1 MIRVCARFPLLVL
14 SALSTLPVVLTPEP
28 LWAQVDEALFSSM
41 RYRNIG
47 PHRGGRVTTVAGIP
61 DEPFTF
67 YMGATGGG
75 VWKTTDA
82 GTSWFNI
89 SDGYFNTTGIGDI
102 VIAPSDPNVIYVGT
116 GESPVRGVKTSHGD
130 GIYKS
135 TDAGQTWTRVGLE
148 ATRHTGAMW
157 VHPDDPDVVYVGAQG
172 NPWGPNEE
180 RGLYRS
186 TDGGDNWDMIL
197 HVSDSAGIV
206 DMSVSAENPRVMMVT
221 SWEFRRRPWVVKS
234 GGDESKVWKTTDGGE
249 TWREITRG
257 LPDLMGKIGVSISP
271 ADPNVVYLAIEA
283 LPGEG
288 GVYRS
293 DDGGESFRQVNGEA
307 WTYARAWY
315 YMHVV
320 ADPVDPDEVWIM
332 NSPLLKSIDGGRTF
346 TRMPASHVD
355 HHDLW
360 INPNNTDVMIN
371 GNDGGAAVSVNG
383 GMTWSSIMNQPT
395 AQMYRAMTDNLF
407 PYNVYSGQ
415 QDASGIVIKS
425 RTLGNGIG
433 EHHWQTIRSGESA
446 TVGFDP
452 ENPRFVYSTFFA
464 SFLGEWDAQ
473 TWNYRMVR
481 PYPERVTG
489 EEPRNLKYR
498 ANWNGPVYVSTHDPD
513 VIYYGSQYLMKSTNR
528 GNDWEVLTDDLTRN
542 EVEKQ
547 GRGGYPI
554 SNEQITA
561 ESYQNVFNIEES
573 LIQEG
578 VLWVGTDDG
587 RVHMSTDGGSN
598 VVDVTPD
605 ELPESIINVVEP
617 SSHDPAKAYFVAA
630 GYKLNDFT
638 PYVFRTNDYGETW
651 TKIIDGVPGNTFARS
666 IREDPDRE
674 GLLYLGT
681 ENGLFISFD
690 DGESWQPFQLNLPQV
705 PITDL
710 RIRQKDL
717 VVATQGRSLWIL
729 DDLTP
734 LHQVSQDMADAGVHL
749 YDPRDPYRLMTSG
762 YYAEGGLGEN
772 PPSGMQVNYVLGED
786 VPADVPMAMEIL
798 NAAGAVVFAEYTDDP
813 RPDCEAR
820 PRPRMLERTAGAHRW
835 SWNMRVGR
843 FACIAEVYRT
853 QGDLSA
859 YEAMPGS
866 YQLRLT
872 VGDAVQTEDFEIL
885 IDPRLMENATDP
897 MAAYRELNEVSERL
911 FAAAQEMERGV
922 LELRQVHQQV
932 DFLWEITADADILD
946 GAGALNEAME
956 EWESRILQRYLETG
970 QNNYMFEARLLVKF
984 KDLLGR
990 ISGAN
995 IPVTSGVR
1003 EVADDYGVEWAGHRT
1018 DLAALKER
1026 IRAFN
1031 SRLLAAGLPEIYLP
1045 PRPIS

>member
-1 MIRVCARFPLLVL
+1 L

-407 PYNVYSGQ
+407 PYNVYSGDRQ
-415 QDASGIVIKS
+415 PLPLQRLLRAAGRERHRDQEPHARERNRGAPLADDPLGRVGHRRLRPREPTLRLLDLLRVLPRRMGRADVELPHGPALPGTGDGRRAAQPEVPGELERASLRVDP
-425 RTLGNGIG
+425 
-433 EHHWQTIRSGESA
+433 RSGRHLLRIA
-446 TVGFDP
+446 V
-452 ENPRFVYSTFFA
+452 
-464 SFLGEWDAQ
+464 
-473 TWNYRMVR
+473 
-481 PYPERVTG
+481 
-489 EEPRNLKYR
+489 
-498 ANWNGPVYVSTHDPD
+498 
-513 VIYYGSQYLMKSTNR
+513 
-528 GNDWEVLTDDLTRN
+528 
-542 EVEKQ
+542 
-547 GRGGYPI
+547 
-554 SNEQITA
+554 
-561 ESYQNVFNIEES
+561 
-573 LIQEG
+573 
-578 VLWVGTDDG
+578 
-587 RVHMSTDGGSN
+587 
-598 VVDVTPD
+598 PD
-605 ELPESIINVVEP
+605 EVYQP
-617 SSHDPAKAYFVAA
+617 
-630 GYKLNDFT
+630 
-638 PYVFRTNDYGETW
+638 GERL
-651 TKIIDGVPGNTFARS
+651 GG
-666 IREDPDRE
+666 PDR
-674 GLLYLGT
+674 
-681 ENGLFISFD
+681 
-690 DGESWQPFQLNLPQV
+690 
-705 PITDL
+705 
-710 RIRQKDL
+710 
-717 VVATQGRSLWIL
+717 
-729 DDLTP
+729 
-734 LHQVSQDMADAGVHL
+734 
-749 YDPRDPYRLMTSG
+749 
-762 YYAEGGLGEN
+762 
-772 PPSGMQVNYVLGED
+772 
-786 VPADVPMAMEIL
+786 
-798 NAAGAVVFAEYTDDP
+798 
-813 RPDCEAR
+813 
-820 PRPRMLERTAGAHRW
+820 
-835 SWNMRVGR
+835 
-843 FACIAEVYRT
+843 
-853 QGDLSA
+853 
-859 YEAMPGS
+859 
-866 YQLRLT
+866 
-872 VGDAVQTEDFEIL
+872 
-885 IDPRLMENATDP
+885 
-897 MAAYRELNEVSERL
+897 
-911 FAAAQEMERGV
+911 
-922 LELRQVHQQV
+922 
-932 DFLWEITADADILD
+932 
-946 GAGALNEAME
+946 
-956 EWESRILQRYLETG
+956 
-970 QNNYMFEARLLVKF
+970 
-984 KDLLGR
+984 
-990 ISGAN
+990 
-995 IPVTSGVR
+995 
-1003 EVADDYGVEWAGHRT
+1003 
-1018 DLAALKER
+1018 
-1026 IRAFN
+1026 
-1031 SRLLAAGLPEIYLP
+1031 
-1045 PRPIS
+1045 